1 MSKNRG
7 KNNLLIIIESADFY
21 KYYPRCQL
29 ISRFFVTW
37 FVFCSNNQKLQNPM
51 EFSTTKVIA
60 RPLPKYV
67 TEAKQKFVFGDDDH
81 EMMEAT
87 ETKINPFSF
96 PISRRY
102 FSFPTSASLGKRQ
115 DYVVFTQKN
124 KYTNS
129 RKKQFHSNFLRCR
142 FGRLFL
148 IFCVF

>member
-1 MSKNRG
+1 
-7 KNNLLIIIESADFY
+7 
-21 KYYPRCQL
+21 
-29 ISRFFVTW
+29 
-37 FVFCSNNQKLQNPM
+37 M

-148 IFCVF
+148 IFCVFSACRKSNYSSHTGDQSAFHMASFVE

>member
-1 MSKNRG
+1 
-7 KNNLLIIIESADFY
+7 
-21 KYYPRCQL
+21 
-29 ISRFFVTW
+29 
-37 FVFCSNNQKLQNPM
+37 M

-102 FSFPTSASLGKRQ
+102 FSFPTSASIGKRQ

-124 KYTNS
+124 KFTNS
-129 RKKQFHSNFLRCR
+129 RKNFSRIFSLEVLDVSHCLKITQNVA
-142 FGRLFL
+142 FEFLNVPPFFVLLKLTCLVTLFDRKL
-148 IFCVF
+148 

>member
-1 MSKNRG
+1 
-7 KNNLLIIIESADFY
+7 
-21 KYYPRCQL
+21 
-29 ISRFFVTW
+29 
-37 FVFCSNNQKLQNPM
+37 M

-102 FSFPTSASLGKRQ
+102 FSFPTSASIGKRQ

-124 KYTNS
+124 KFTNS
-129 RKKQFHSNFLRCR
+129 RKNFSRIFSLEVLDVSYSLCPESPAKRDSSNSHESPA
-142 FGRLFL
+142 
-148 IFCVF
+148 V

>member
-1 MSKNRG
+1 MRLFSVIFKHRASL
-7 KNNLLIIIESADFY
+7 KKIL
-21 KYYPRCQL
+21 
-29 ISRFFVTW
+29 
-37 FVFCSNNQKLQNPM
+37 FCSNNQKLQNPM

-102 FSFPTSASLGKRQ
+102 FSFPTSASIGKRQ

-124 KYTNS
+124 KFTNS
-129 RKKQFHSNFLRCR
+129 RKNFSR
-142 FGRLFL
+142 
-148 IFCVF
+148 IFSVAV